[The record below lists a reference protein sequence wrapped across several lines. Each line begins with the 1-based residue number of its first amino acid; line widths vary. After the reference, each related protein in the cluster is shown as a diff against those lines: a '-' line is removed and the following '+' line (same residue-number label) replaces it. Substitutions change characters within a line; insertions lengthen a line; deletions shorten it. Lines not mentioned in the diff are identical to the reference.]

1 MALPAL
7 VDAQKF
13 GEYWMPA
20 FAGMTVEAWAR
31 SRGNGM
37 SNKELAGRVAVI
49 TGAGR
54 SIGRAMALELAEG
67 GCAVVVNVRS
77 NRAEAEAVVKDI
89 ESRGGR
95 GMVGVADVV
104 DAKAVHAM
112 ADAALKKF
120 GRIDYLINNAALRG
134 EKTIEHMT
142 FEEWRHI
149 TGVVL
154 DGAFHCV
161 KACIEAIK
169 KSDAG
174 SIINVGGLTGAMG
187 APDRVHVVTAKAG
200 VAGFTRGLARE
211 LAEYKITVNTLVP
224 AMLAKPDTPNEIP
237 AHPIYRP
244 ILGRAAWPTDFA
256 PLARFLVGPGARY
269 ITGQTINVNGGTYFG
284 V

>member
-1 MALPAL
+1 
-7 VDAQKF
+7 
-13 GEYWMPA
+13 MPDQ
-20 FAGMTVEAWAR
+20 
-31 SRGNGM
+31 
-37 SNKELAGRVAVI
+37 ELQGRVAII
-49 TGAGR
+49 TGSGR
-54 SIGRAMALELAEG
+54 SIGRAMALELAAG

-77 NRAEAEAVVKDI
+77 NRAEAEGVVKDI
-89 ESRGGR
+89 ESKGGKA
-95 GMVGVADVV
+95 MAAVADVV
-104 DAKAVHAM
+104 DAKAVNAM
-112 ADAALKKF
+112 AEAALKKF

-134 EKTIEHMT
+134 EQHIEHMS

-174 SIINVGGLTGAMG
+174 SIINVGGLTGSMG

-200 VAGFTRGLARE
+200 LAGFTRGLARE
-211 LAEYKITVNTLVP
+211 LAPHKITVNTLVP
-224 AMLAKPDTPNEIP
+224 SMLAKPDKPNEIP

-244 ILGRAAWPTDFA
+244 ILGRASWPEDFA
-256 PLARFLVGPGARY
+256 PLTRFLVGPGARY

-284 V
+284 